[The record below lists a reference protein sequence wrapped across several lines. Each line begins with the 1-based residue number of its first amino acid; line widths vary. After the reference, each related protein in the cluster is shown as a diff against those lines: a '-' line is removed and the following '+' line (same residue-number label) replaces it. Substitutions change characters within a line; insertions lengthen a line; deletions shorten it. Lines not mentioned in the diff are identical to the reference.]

1 MDLKQNNLTKKAM
14 KVSSGAL
21 AALSVFSNSAFAL
34 SPNDILKK
42 AKTMVVPAVVTTA
55 TAAAAV
61 SVLGL
66 TGVLIWKIPSL
77 MSEKTEVVV
86 SDELIGGIANK
97 IDLATK
103 EKMLT
108 SFDEVRECLGLK
120 KDEKGIFS
128 KLKEDLDTNIN
139 KDEYREKFEDNC
151 GCFFSSVRLLLGEK
165 LFPGKNKTGK
175 NKNGKLSESEK
186 SFLNDV
192 VGKIKAAVL
201 AKSKNKN
208 DVDGAASDLT
218 KPSGDQ
224 NSDQQSGQ
232 SSNQQLEQK
241 SAQLSAPAEVEVA
254 EVPAANST
262 QENTADNKETSTDEN
277 KSENVE
283 EANKKTAEENSASVE
298 NKGEEVKEEVKEDAV
313 DKEETAGV
321 TSTETPVVEKKPAYV
336 ENKGEEVKKEVKKDV
351 DVKKEI
357 ETTPVETPV
366 KGKPAS
372 VEREVEEVVSDE
384 DLSNLKKKIDE
395 YKANFINGSEMDF
408 TKDAVLNSIT
418 GEKGLLGL
426 RFKTDGYIGELLEV
440 IKKNNGEKTVIFS
453 KIKSCRKEGA
463 NRSTYIDLRLTCL
476 KDEFLNIYGNY
487 IENKYNRG
495 QDCKGLNDSIVKD
508 ICLVAESIY
517 EFLNVYCEKVNRK
530 TGNIEV
536 K

>member
-224 NSDQQSGQ
+224 NS
-232 SSNQQLEQK
+232 NQQLEQK

-254 EVPAANST
+254 EVPAVNNST
-262 QENTADNKETSTDEN
+262 QENTAANEAPTDEN

-298 NKGEEVKEEVKEDAV
+298 NKVKEEVAV
-313 DKEETAGV
+313 D
-321 TSTETPVVEKKPAYV
+321 
-336 ENKGEEVKKEVKKDV
+336 
-351 DVKKEI
+351 KKEI

-366 KGKPAS
+366 EEKLDSVKNEVKEEVKKDADVKKETETAPVEMPAS
-372 VEREVEEVVSDE
+372 VNGQAELKEEESFKEIKLKEDEAKNVNEALGALKVKIDGDVNSLKMDVNPFYNHLYNNESNNYGYVIRLLDIMISSINADSSRLSKKVLSKVVEGKSKRGSFEE
-384 DLSNLKKKIDE
+384 DLKKCVGSDLICKIVSTTRSTTFGALRDS
-395 YKANFINGSEMDF
+395 FNGMIVPLIESDR
-408 TKDAVLNSIT
+408 K
-418 GEKGLLGL
+418 
-426 RFKTDGYIGELLEV
+426 GELNEKAFYGSMDSSIKESLYSV
-440 IKKNNGEKTVIFS
+440 IESLS
-453 KIKSCRKEGA
+453 KLIK
-463 NRSTYIDLRLTCL
+463 I
-476 KDEFLNIYGNY
+476 
-487 IENKYNRG
+487 
-495 QDCKGLNDSIVKD
+495 
-508 ICLVAESIY
+508 
-517 EFLNVYCEKVNRK
+517 YCEMKN
-530 TGNIEV
+530 V

>member
-34 SPNDILKK
+34 NPNDILKK

-224 NSDQQSGQ
+224 NS
-232 SSNQQLEQK
+232 NQQLEQK

-254 EVPAANST
+254 EVPAVNNST
-262 QENTADNKETSTDEN
+262 QENTAANEAPTDEN

-283 EANKKTAEENSASVE
+283 EANKTTAEGNSASVE
-298 NKGEEVKEEVKEDAV
+298 NEVKEEVKKDAAAAN
-313 DKEETAGV
+313 EETGV
-321 TSTETPVVEKKPAYV
+321 IPTETPVVEKKLASVNDQAELENFFEKV
-336 ENKGEEVKKEVKKDV
+336 ELEKEEVKNVNAALKNFNTRIEKEINRISEMTKKSKKDDRLYSYLFNTTEKYENGLV
-351 DVKKEI
+351 SLERNGYIIRLLDIMISIIKKDSNRLSEKMLDRTVSGRYRRKTFEKDLDNLGSNKDLI
-357 ETTPVETPV
+357 
-366 KGKPAS
+366 GKINNIFNGLK
-372 VEREVEEVVSDE
+372 ERTVS
-384 DLSNLKKKIDE
+384 IDE
-395 YKANFINGSEMDF
+395 AVTDLQKINGNDVNDDDDDGSL
-408 TKDAVLNSIT
+408 KGSIRSAI
-418 GEKGLLGL
+418 KSIYL
-426 RFKTDGYIGELLEV
+426 LLEAY
-440 IKKNNGEKTVIFS
+440 
-453 KIKSCRKEGA
+453 R
-463 NRSTYIDLRLTCL
+463 
-476 KDEFLNIYGNY
+476 LNIQVG
-487 IENKYNRG
+487 
-495 QDCKGLNDSIVKD
+495 
-508 ICLVAESIY
+508 
-517 EFLNVYCEKVNRK
+517 
-530 TGNIEV
+530 
-536 K
+536 